1 MKIKVVR
8 KLTNY
13 QYLDKMYKDF
23 IKTASKTFTDV
34 VPPIMTDAHKEAIEI
49 EVYARYEP
57 TMYNGSVYDYV
68 DRRYGDNGLI
78 DEHNFKYD
86 IEINK
91 NSIVII
97 LYNETKGNQYAP
109 NNQSD
114 IFIDSVIIT
123 GKGYSWS
130 NSNIAKS
137 KMQRDFYAMTEK
149 IMESDKVRD
158 KIIKEFNKRGIVM
171 W

>member
-1 MKIKVVR
+1 MA
-8 KLTNY
+8 NY
-13 QYLDKMYKDF
+13 KYFDKMYKDF
-23 IKTASKTFTDV
+23 IKIASKNFEEV
-34 VPPIMTDAHKEAIEI
+34 VPPIMTEAHKEAIEI

-57 TMYNGSVYDYV
+57 TLYNGSAYDFV
-68 DRRYGDNGLI
+68 DRRYGDDGLL

-86 IEINK
+86 IEINN

-109 NNQSD
+109 NNQNN
-114 IFIDSVIIT
+114 IFIDKVIVT
-123 GKGYSWS
+123 GEGYSWK

-137 KMQRDFYAMTEK
+137 PIERDFYAMTEK
-149 IMESDKVRD
+149 IMESDRVRD
-158 KIIKEFNKRGIVM
+158 KIIKEFNKRGIIV

>member
-1 MKIKVVR
+1 
-8 KLTNY
+8 
-13 QYLDKMYKDF
+13 MYKDF
-23 IKTASKTFTDV
+23 IKQASETFKDV
-34 VPPIMTDAHKEAIEI
+34 VPPIMTEAHKEAILL

-57 TMYNGSVYDYV
+57 SWYNGATYDFM
-68 DRRYGDNGLI
+68 DRRYGDNGLL

-97 LYNETKGNQYAP
+97 LYNETQGNQYVP
-109 NNQSD
+109 NNQKNV
-114 IFIDSVIIT
+114 FIDEIIVT
-123 GKGYSWS
+123 GQGYSWK
-130 NSNIAKS
+130 NSRIARS
-137 KMQRDFYAMTEK
+137 KMERDFYTLTEK

-158 KIIKEFNKRGIVM
+158 KIIKEFRKRGIVM